1 VATFLATLNIFYDST
16 HLFYERY
23 HLNKKWFY
31 LYGAMFAFGYLYTRP
46 LIRRRFGSASER
58 NINWSSIYAVWLC
71 AAVFY
76 HSPSFA
82 SLGLDIKAD
91 VSMLIAVF
99 LGSLLV
105 LSILN
110 ALYGLGVLFRI
121 LSPRLLDQNSGPRD
135 AFTTVILNSVNLA
148 IACSLYYSLCGNAP
162 SDGEFAAAAAGAAA
176 GISPYTNSTNRDIVR
191 NSVCGKWLHPLSAVQ
206 HPLFSAWVIYGEA
219 VGDDLTNTPAS
230 GGGKSSRYWASSN
243 AAVVQDNRSTERAI
257 SPVFTTWLTI
267 FAMLVVNSVAD
278 YLGGATISSAYST
291 EARKSK
297 SKKNISSY
305 LKLKQSLLADI
316 FSHTHI
322 YIYIRFCLPL
332 SLSLFSFSFVVD
344 MASASRRATYRRL
357 YRRRRSADYTSAA
370 DRLRFGN
377 TSLDSFPSLG
387 FLTRPNS
394 KSAGLDAI
402 LKTVSSVGSLWSPTS
417 LETIGR
423 KAASALLFRDD
434 FGVGLNPSPAIDG
447 VYDITP
453 APTSSLLADSQT
465 AAGVGLPIAPDAPTA
480 SFLPMFPWYSGT
492 SADLIKTFFD
502 LVVSVKVFLGRF
514 DQRTMQA
521 VMATTTGGC
530 GNADSMTSGVP
541 VAPHDGDGFTYEHL
555 AEHEEAW
562 IDFVADTGD
571 GGDSTYS
578 VARCLAA
585 PQITVKLS
593 KEMLEASG
601 APLPPSIPPP
611 IPGGLATTDTLNSSY
626 ITPPIHTTTTVTTDA
641 AATTT
646 TRVLPRA
653 TCLVHGGDLAYP
665 NPSDETYEQ
674 RLFKVYEDALP
685 PPAHIH
691 PGNLVINKPDLPPEY
706 WETADKACTCPHS
719 KINNSNSEGR
729 ENNKDGVPCHTCRK
743 AKVLNVYEG
752 PSAFLIPGN
761 HDHYDGLET
770 FTRHIVH
777 KGWLGGWLLPQ
788 EKSYFALRLPRG
800 WWLFAMDLALVDDLD
815 MAQYRYFARIAEERM
830 APNDS
835 AIIVSHAPQWLISW
849 FWGKTEGKNMRQ
861 LLRGPLRGRAR
872 MHLCGDLHFYMRH
885 SFKPY
890 TGTASGAGGI
900 SPSPSEM
907 STPAGGSPLG
917 GGSPTSTRCPT
928 PIFTSSGGVVGQQQ
942 GLGGMSPPA
951 SRQLHQSLLNKLKAV
966 RTAGGASPAAGSS
979 PVVARS
985 VNKDTMLGSS
995 PRLSKGSLDLNGGVS
1010 IKKGRNA
1017 TPLSGWSTDDE
1028 GTVTAV
1034 TSLGASPPDQN
1045 GGSLHFHPVV
1055 PGSSPTTT
1063 RSTVNNSTGGTA
1075 ALTCRLPPLP
1085 PGGTA
1090 AAAAGGGGGGSPSSN
1105 REGEN
1110 GVDND
1115 PIGPQAW
1122 WPNLQCKTPKASAA
1136 AAATNGGSPL
1146 AAAIAAIPTITGLK
1160 STTTG
1165 TTNLRRNAYSAS
1177 GLSTIDGGGG
1187 EWEAPPAGWL
1197 LNDPE
1202 HLVVCGSG
1210 GAFLHPTHVFSY
1222 SRFRPPHDPAAGPL
1236 YLRPP
1241 REKISS
1247 DSQQNI
1253 QGLDC
1258 AGARNGGG
1266 GNQGNSLTG
1275 GGLRRSLPSDSSLY
1289 SLPRSTKDGIAGS
1302 GIDVFNSSGF
1312 QRPTGGEYR
1321 CQAAFPSP
1329 EDSLRLGRSNLHT
1342 FRHVNSRFDIIGGV
1356 FYYLLVISVLPRCT
1370 GVAAILEAQSVV
1382 EGLKLFFGAGLSTI
1396 VEIFESSYI
1405 SLAAFAFLFIVVFGF
1420 AGSGGVGAISGVP
1433 PAARRRPEYKGFALA
1448 VRARLGGLPTR
1459 LAYAGAHAAA
1469 HLSAAITLLILLEL
1483 GIEMVMKYEGVGQ
1496 DGYHSLYKWYRSFE
1510 ALHFPDP
1517 AGLRSTLSTLT
1528 LGIYPNVIKWAFAI
1542 FDIPEAIAVSRT
1554 AMCTAGGTIAAL
1566 TRIQTLGYYGGV
1578 LLYFWVL
1585 ATPTVGLIFGLYLY
1599 VSGNWLH
1606 VHYDESF
1613 SALQVAHHKGFL
1625 RLHITKTG
1633 DLEVFALG
1641 LEESPCNWREDPRWK
1656 SPGGGGITGV
1666 AGHRAKW
1673 PSRWVPVVES
1683 AAFLLGGRLRKG
1695 SLKTA
1700 TPPEAE
1706 LKVVDY
1712 FYVPNKAVST

>member
-1 VATFLATLNIFYDST
+1 
-16 HLFYERY
+16 
-23 HLNKKWFY
+23 
-31 LYGAMFAFGYLYTRP
+31 
-46 LIRRRFGSASER
+46 
-58 NINWSSIYAVWLC
+58 
-71 AAVFY
+71 
-76 HSPSFA
+76 
-82 SLGLDIKAD
+82 
-91 VSMLIAVF
+91 
-99 LGSLLV
+99 
-105 LSILN
+105 
-110 ALYGLGVLFRI
+110 
-121 LSPRLLDQNSGPRD
+121 
-135 AFTTVILNSVNLA
+135 
-148 IACSLYYSLCGNAP
+148 
-162 SDGEFAAAAAGAAA
+162 
-176 GISPYTNSTNRDIVR
+176 
-191 NSVCGKWLHPLSAVQ
+191 
-206 HPLFSAWVIYGEA
+206 
-219 VGDDLTNTPAS
+219 
-230 GGGKSSRYWASSN
+230 
-243 AAVVQDNRSTERAI
+243 
-257 SPVFTTWLTI
+257 
-267 FAMLVVNSVAD
+267 
-278 YLGGATISSAYST
+278 
-291 EARKSK
+291 
-297 SKKNISSY
+297 
-305 LKLKQSLLADI
+305 
-316 FSHTHI
+316 
-322 YIYIRFCLPL
+322 
-332 SLSLFSFSFVVD
+332 
-344 MASASRRATYRRL
+344 MASASRRAAYRRL
-357 YRRRRSADYTSAA
+357 HRRRRSADYTAA
-370 DRLRFGN
+370 DRHRFGN
-377 TSLDSFPSLG
+377 TSLDSMSSLG

-402 LKTVSSVGSLWSPTS
+402 LKTVSSVGSLWSPTN
-417 LETIGR
+417 LETMGL

-453 APTSSLLADSQT
+453 APSSLLADPQT
-465 AAGVGLPIAPDAPTA
+465 AAGVGLPVAPDAPTP

-492 SADLIKTFFD
+492 SADLVKTLFN
-502 LVVSVKVFLGRF
+502 LILSVKVFLGRF

-521 VMATTTGGC
+521 VTATSSGGC
-530 GNADSMTSGVP
+530 GSADAAASGLP
-541 VAPHDGDGFTYEHL
+541 SAPHDGDGFTYEHL

-585 PQITVKLS
+585 PQITVDLP

-601 APLPPSIPPP
+601 APLPPLIPP
-611 IPGGLATTDTLNSSY
+611 ISALAATDLQNGSFN
-626 ITPPIHTTTTVTTDA
+626 TPPTHTATGTTNA
-641 AATTT
+641 SPT
-646 TRVLPRA
+646 TRVLPRG

-665 NPSDETYEQ
+665 NPTDETYEK
-674 RLFKVYEDALP
+674 RLFKMYEDALP
-685 PPAHIH
+685 PPAHVH

-706 WETADKACTCPHS
+706 WEAADRACTCPHS
-719 KINNSNSEGR
+719 KMNSNGDVDSADGRNNS
-729 ENNKDGVPCHTCRK
+729 DGVPCHTCRK
-743 AKVLNVYEG
+743 AKVLNVYDG

-761 HDHYDGLET
+761 HDHFDGLET

-800 WWLFAMDLALVDDLD
+800 WWLFAMDLALVEDLD

-835 AIIVSHAPQWLISW
+835 SIIVSHAPQWLINW
-849 FWGKTEGKNMRQ
+849 FWGRTEGKNMRQ

-890 TGTASGAGGI
+890 TGTAAGAGGI

-928 PIFTSSGGVVGQQQ
+928 PIFTSSGSVIGQQQ
-942 GLGGMSPPA
+942 GLSGSSPPA

-966 RTAGGASPAAGSS
+966 RTGGGASPVAGSS
-979 PVVARS
+979 PVVGRS
-985 VNKDTMLGSS
+985 INKDTILGTP
-995 PRLSKGSLDLNGGVS
+995 PRLSRGSVDTNGGVP
-1010 IKKGRNA
+1010 IKKGKDA
-1017 TPLSGWSTDDE
+1017 AAPLSGGSTDDE
-1028 GTVTAV
+1028 GTAAAIPSAM

-1045 GGSLHFHPVV
+1045 GSLHFHPAP

-1063 RSTVNNSTGGTA
+1063 RSTIENSNGGTA
-1075 ALTCRLPPLP
+1075 ALTSRLRPLTP
-1085 PGGTA
+1085 PGG
-1090 AAAAGGGGGGSPSSN
+1090 AAGGSPCSKRDLEHEGGDS
-1105 REGEN
+1105 
-1110 GVDND
+1110 DH
-1115 PIGPQAW
+1115 IGPQAW
-1122 WPNLQCKTPKASAA
+1122 WPSLKCNTPKAA
-1136 AAATNGGSPL
+1136 AAAAVTNGGSPL
-1146 AAAIAAIPTITGLK
+1146 AAAIAAVPTITGFK
-1160 STTTG
+1160 SSTAAS
-1165 TTNLRRNAYSAS
+1165 TNFRKNAYSAS
-1177 GLSTIDGGGG
+1177 GHSPIDGGGG

-1241 REKISS
+1241 RESMFAP
-1247 DSQQNI
+1247 SQQQL
-1253 QGLDC
+1253 QGQDSVG
-1258 AGARNGGG
+1258 AGNGNQVNSFGGG
-1266 GNQGNSLTG
+1266 K
-1275 GGLRRSLPSDSSLY
+1275 GLRRSLPSDSSLY
-1289 SLPRSTKDGIAGS
+1289 SLPRSTKDETRS
-1302 GIDVFNSSGF
+1302 GNEGLNSSGF
-1312 QRPTGGEYR
+1312 QRPAGGEYR

-1329 EDSLRLGRSNLHT
+1329 EQSLRLGRSNLHT

-1370 GVAAILEAQSVV
+1370 GVGAILEAQSVV
-1382 EGLKLFFGAGLSTI
+1382 EGMRLFFGAGLSTI
-1396 VEIFESSYI
+1396 AEIFESSYI
-1405 SLAAFAFLFIVVFGF
+1405 SLAAFAFLFMVVFGF
-1420 AGSGGVGAISGVP
+1420 AGSGGVGAISGIP
-1433 PAARRRPEYKGFALA
+1433 PAARRRPEYKGFGLA

-1459 LAYAGAHAAA
+1459 LAYAAAHATA

-1483 GIEMVMKYEGVGQ
+1483 GIEMVMKYEGVGE

-1613 SALQVAHHKGFL
+1613 SALQVAHHKGFV

-1656 SPGGGGITGV
+1656 SPGGGGVTGV
-1666 AGHRAKW
+1666 AGHRARW
-1673 PSRWVPVVES
+1673 PSRWVPVLES

-1700 TPPEAE
+1700 TPPEAQ

-1712 FYVPNKAVST
+1712 FYVPKKPVST